1 MKFTFIQKSIVAT
14 VGAVAM
20 LGATAGAGHAFSID
34 EPDGGDFGE
43 LVPAPFVGSTTGAD
57 FLNGFIN
64 VGGDADLYVF
74 NVGAE
79 SIFDAA
85 VFGRGQTPLVDSQL
99 FLFDGTGK
107 ALKANDDI
115 STNRLSRISGITL
128 NAGTYFL
135 GISGFD
141 YDPRNANGDYL
152 FNNTFT
158 GIGDPVVA
166 NPILAS
172 WNLRSAL
179 GGVNNSGAG
188 GGYQIRINT
197 QAVPS
202 PALLPGL
209 AALGFSAIRK
219 RKAKA
224 AVA

>member
-1 MKFTFIQKSIVAT
+1 MKFTFIQKLVAT

-20 LGATAGAGHAFSID
+20 LGATAGAGHTFSID

-43 LVPAPFVGSTTGAD
+43 VLPTVFVGTTTGTD

-64 VGGDADLYVF
+64 RGGDADLYVF

-79 SIFDAA
+79 SIFDAT

-115 STNRLSRISGITL
+115 ASGSLLSKLSGITL

-152 FNNTFT
+152 FSNVFT
-158 GIGDPVVA
+158 GIGNPVVA

-188 GGYQIRINT
+188 GGYEIRINT